1 MNKKAIYSV
10 TTILIMVITSR
21 FLIRVVD
28 ATVQID
34 EDIGLLIILLIVLNT
49 AIGTAGYRLY
59 KRSVQ
64 SRKQ

>member
-10 TTILIMVITSR
+10 TTILIMAITSR
-21 FLIRVVD
+21 FLIRIVD

-64 SRKQ
+64 SRKP

>member
-1 MNKKAIYSV
+1 MYKKAIYSV
-10 TTILIMVITSR
+10 TTILIMTITSR
-21 FLIRVVD
+21 FLIRIVD

-49 AIGTAGYRLY
+49 AIGTAGYQLY

-64 SRKQ
+64 VRKP